1 MSTRVRHEGGSCSFG
16 FSPLSSSCV
25 RPRVDVPI
33 QPGDYSCFFS
43 FLFFFVSLPMTS
55 QGRSLVFSAIL
66 IETHSSS
73 AFRSKKYCYETSSV
87 FVVS

>member
-1 MSTRVRHEGGSCSFG
+1 MSTRVRHEGGSCGFG
-16 FSPLSSSCV
+16 FSPLYDPALMPQSN
-25 RPRVDVPI
+25 RVSIVVV
-33 QPGDYSCFFS
+33 F
-43 FLFFFVSLPMTS
+43 FLFLFVSLPMAS
-55 QGRSLVFSAIL
+55 QDRSLVFSAIL

>member
-1 MSTRVRHEGGSCSFG
+1 MSTRVRHEGGSCGFG

-33 QPGDYSCFFS
+33 QPGEYSYFF
-43 FLFFFVSLPMTS
+43 FLFFFVSLPMAF

-73 AFRSKKYCYETSSV
+73 AVRSKKKIGHSTI
-87 FVVS
+87 